1 MSTSPTKESSPAKAD
16 KPVFTEK
23 EERVLK
29 AAWHCLKAPPEVD
42 LEKLRVA
49 ADFNT
54 IKTAS
59 NTWGVI
65 KKKLAAMAPAGAEGE
80 GGGECCPEC
89 LLKQFLQVADCDCAY
104 ATDSPIATPKSK
116 DEATPKKRGKKATVE
131 DADYDD
137 DGETPTKKR
146 KTPKKKVKAGGD
158 EVAEDDDAVKAEEE

>member
-1 MSTSPTKESSPAKAD
+1 MKKSVIFAGLLAATSAITPAKAD
-16 KPVFTEK
+16 KPIFTEK

-54 IKTAS
+54 TKTAS

-80 GGGECCPEC
+80 GGGECCLEC
-89 LLKQFLQVADCDCAY
+89 V
-104 ATDSPIATPKSK
+104 PK
-116 DEATPKKRGKKATVE
+116 
-131 DADYDD
+131 
-137 DGETPTKKR
+137 
-146 KTPKKKVKAGGD
+146 
-158 EVAEDDDAVKAEEE
+158 